1 MTDLTPNNLKM
12 LNLFP
17 SNKAATEV
25 LRSMGRSPHSAAK
38 LAILEFA
45 LAKGT
50 EELDHW
56 ADPMLDLADLNRHLT
71 PAVANLLTKE
81 MDVDPEWL
89 HQVPADEL
97 ITSIMDTAAGL
108 LPFAP
113 RTLQ

>member
-1 MTDLTPNNLKM
+1 MTDLTPNSLKM

-25 LRSMGRSPHSAAK
+25 LRSMGQSPRTGH
-38 LAILEFA
+38 LAILELA
-45 LAKGT
+45 LAKGA
-50 EELDHW
+50 EELADSD
-56 ADPMLDLADLNRHLT
+56 DPMLDLADLNRHLT

-97 ITSIMDTAAGL
+97 ITSIMDKVAPL
-108 LPFAP
+108 VRFAP